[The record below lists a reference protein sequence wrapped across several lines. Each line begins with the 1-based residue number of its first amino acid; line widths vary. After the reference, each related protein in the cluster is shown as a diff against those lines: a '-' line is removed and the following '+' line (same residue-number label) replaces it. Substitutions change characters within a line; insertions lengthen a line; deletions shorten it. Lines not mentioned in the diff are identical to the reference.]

1 VEKTKAE
8 YLSNINSFVVIDI
21 ETLGSNSNP
30 SRANPIEVCAVGVVR
45 NQETGAWPVFT
56 EAHTHVPST
65 DKHLPI
71 DIYQSMYCSL
81 YADPKEVDPNTYDFH
96 RKILGVTKLN
106 KIIGIDELGNIDK
119 NIMNLV
125 RNSRAHTAV
134 ALNQFFESSFIDKN
148 TLVAAWRPQFDLP
161 RLEALN
167 DYKPLPFSYR
177 NVIDIATLSNF
188 HEPDYY
194 DLFKSMLDEL
204 APAHNAYND
213 CLREAFLLARILND
227 IEAELNCRQESPYP
241 STTPP
246 PIPDNIGSDGKQIT
260 E

>member
-167 DYKPLPFSYR
+167 DY
-177 NVIDIATLSNF
+177 
-188 HEPDYY
+188 